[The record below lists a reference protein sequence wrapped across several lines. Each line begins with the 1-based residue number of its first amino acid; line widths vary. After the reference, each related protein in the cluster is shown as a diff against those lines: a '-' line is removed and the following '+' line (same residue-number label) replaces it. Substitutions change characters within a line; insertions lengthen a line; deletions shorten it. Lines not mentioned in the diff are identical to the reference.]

1 MVSTTY
7 ILGGKSVVLLRRC
20 FICFIFVACCLF
32 FSLAAAPA
40 FAVSSHLIPLPAVN
54 FDTPSPKP
62 ANAELSQKEYEQKI
76 SSLEKICGDR
86 YNVFAQTLSEEKKA
100 ALSISHARWREFLF
114 SLQETLNRQLNT
126 PVKVFYG
133 IKERERVTNIY
144 RDAAAAVYEQRISD
158 LERWSR
164 GDFSPLKIGDPD
176 ALKVALA
183 YEENL
188 FNERASR
195 CVYLMEERYRLEEFT
210 SQKAWRDFREAQLS
224 FIKKMTDDRHALSE
238 ENLLMLRRINDIRA
252 LQAEG
257 LVFFKQEREE

>member
-1 MVSTTY
+1 M
-7 ILGGKSVVLLRRC
+7 VLLRRC

-54 FDTPSPKP
+54 FDTPSPKT